1 MKKILLMAAICA
13 AVLVGCTNND
23 ETPEQQEL
31 NFSPLSYKSTRA
43 IISGTTYGTDDPT
56 FGVFAYH
63 SAATT
68 NDWNTNGAS
77 APLYIENAEI
87 SYNTTDKIWKSAIPA
102 YWPLSGSLTFIAYSP
117 KTVNATCPTAT
128 KTLTVTDFQ
137 VAKTDYLTEG
147 THAGTQADLLY
158 SLPSAATGLTA
169 NTTTYTGVTGGAQGV
184 GIVFHH
190 ALSQVLVNVKV
201 ADNYANTEFK
211 VKSIKLKGMGD
222 KATFTVTP
230 TFGTSYAETAAW
242 GATSTSIEQT
252 IFPMGT
258 STDPSA
264 VLNTTGAQI
273 GDNILVMPQTLVAST
288 IENPRQQLEIEYQMT
303 KTDVTPNVTTSTT
316 KTVDLYTSTF
326 TKFEINKKVTLNVA
340 LSATQIQYAPSVE
353 DWSTESSDLPTI

>member
-1 MKKILLMAAICA
+1 MTAICA
-13 AVLVGCTNND
+13 AAMVGCTNND

-77 APLYIENAEI
+77 APLYIDNATI
-87 SYNTTDKIWKSAIPA
+87 SYNSDGKIWKSATTA

-117 KTVNATCPTAT
+117 KTVNATCATAT
-128 KTLTVTDFQ
+128 KVLTVTDFE
-137 VAKTDYLTEG
+137 VAKTDYIATG
-147 THAGTQADLLY
+147 NHANTQADLLY

-184 GIVFHH
+184 GIVFRH

-201 ADNYANTEFK
+201 AGTYANTEFK
-211 VKSIKLKGMGD
+211 VISIKLTGMGD
-222 KATFTVTP
+222 KATFTLTP
-230 TFGTSYAETAAW
+230 TFGETEAAYAEAAAW
-242 GATSTSIEQT
+242 GATSTSIEQVV
-252 IFPMGT
+252 FPIGT
-258 STDPSA
+258 STDPSE

-273 GDNILVMPQTLVAST
+273 GTNILVMPQTLVAST

-303 KTDVTPNVTTSTT
+303 KTDVDPVVTTSTT

-326 TKFEINKKVTLNVA
+326 TKFEINKKVTLNVS
-340 LSATQIQYAPSVE
+340 LSATEIQYAPSV
-353 DWSTESSDLPTI
+353 TEWDPQQSPVY

>member
-1 MKKILLMAAICA
+1 MKKILLMTAICA
-13 AVLVGCTNND
+13 ASMVGCTNND

-77 APLYIENAEI
+77 APLYIDNATI
-87 SYNTTDKIWKSAIPA
+87 SYNSVGKIWKSATAA

-117 KTVNATCPTAT
+117 KTVNATCATAT
-128 KTLTVTDFQ
+128 KILTITDFQ

-184 GIVFHH
+184 GIVFRH

-201 ADNYANTEFK
+201 ADTYANTEFK
-211 VKSIKLKGMGD
+211 VKSIKLTGMGD

-230 TFGTSYAETAAW
+230 TFGTSYAEAAAW
-242 GATSTSIEQT
+242 GATSTSINQVV
-252 IFPMGT
+252 FPTGL
-258 STDPSA
+258 SG
-264 VLNTTGAQI
+264 VLTEAGAQI
-273 GDNILVMPQTLVAST
+273 GNNILVMPQTLVAST
-288 IENPRQQLEIEYQMT
+288 QQLEIEYQMT
-303 KTDVTPNVTTSTT
+303 KTDVNPNVTTSTT
-316 KTVDLYTSTF
+316 KTVDLYTSAF
-326 TKFEINKKVTLNVA
+326 TKFEINKRVTLNVS
-340 LSATQIQYAPSVE
+340 LSADEILYAPSVV
-353 DWSTESSDLPTI
+353 DWDEQGVDETEL